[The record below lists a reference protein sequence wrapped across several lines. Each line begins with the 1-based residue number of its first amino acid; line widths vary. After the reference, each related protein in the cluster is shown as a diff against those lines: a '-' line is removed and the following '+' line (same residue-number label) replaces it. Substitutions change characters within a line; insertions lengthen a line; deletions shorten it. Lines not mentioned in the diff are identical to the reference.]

1 MTFWWFG
8 LRLVW
13 LLIVL
18 FEDFHGQFHGRF
30 HGFVGPWMKTMGLF
44 GQGYSLFGAGLSRSM
59 GYVVTCETGGH
70 FHLDLAGFGISITP
84 CFLRSVGEGE
94 LTDLFLEDLADIDVL
109 PVEEDHLVEGSK
121 KWLVGKVLAPM
132 PIDHDMLIQV
142 FKAVWKDHTLEDAT
156 VVGQKDVL
164 EFQFGPWLKVDFTKS
179 SHDSARRA
187 KPGIVLTKKGVA
199 ATDSTGM
206 YRAEGTLIVWSNRYD
221 RERRDGTENMMG
233 KRSYGRKDGE
243 NPQLAS
249 KKARSTIADTGHGV
263 NERHEETP
271 PPMVLISVEAVGQPR
286 RMP

>member
-142 FKAVWKDHTLEDAT
+142 
-156 VVGQKDVL
+156 
-164 EFQFGPWLKVDFTKS
+164 DFTKS

-243 NPQLAS
+243 NPQLAA